1 MTRLGVFRRD
11 HERLVTRP
19 KTGPDDERAIA
30 PDVGLNEVARESL
43 RLRLRADEDC
53 DAENDSAQTQK
64 QCTLA
69 MRQKTQGNVK
79 RGCHGAF
86 GGGGALI
93 MRWRTGWPE

>member
-1 MTRLGVFRRD
+1 MTRLGVLRGD

-30 PDVGLNEVARESL
+30 ADVGLDEIAGEAL

-53 DAENDSAQTQK
+53 DTENDAAQAQK
-64 QCTLA
+64 QCPLA